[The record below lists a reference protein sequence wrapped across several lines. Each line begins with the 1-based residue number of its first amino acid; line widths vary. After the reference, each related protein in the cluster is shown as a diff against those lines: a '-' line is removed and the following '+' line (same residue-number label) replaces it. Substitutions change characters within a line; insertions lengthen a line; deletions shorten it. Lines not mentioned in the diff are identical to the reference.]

1 MKVSGS
7 STLSTGKVDEKVIT
21 TGSTKINGDFECE
34 GFRSSGSL
42 KGSGNLTVNGDF
54 RCAGTFRLNGSV
66 NIKGDARSS
75 GTTIIDGEL
84 QINGYYS
91 KSGSLKIGKQVKAT
105 KGVKISGSTSIKG
118 NLISEKNVEI
128 YGSTT
133 IDGNIKADNVYIG
146 NPIDNLR
153 PWQPYKI
160 YGNIIADNAVIIK
173 KTFVGGDIEGWSVKI
188 ENGCHVEGT
197 VYYVNSIEVNPRV
210 KLANKPVQIKDK

>member
-54 RCAGTFRLNGSV
+54 RCAGSFRLNGSV
-66 NIKGDARSS
+66 NIKGA
-75 GTTIIDGEL
+75 TIIDGEL

-105 KGVKISGSTSIKG
+105 KGVKISGSTNVKG
-118 NLISEKNVEI
+118 NLISEKDVEI
-128 YGSTT
+128 YGSIT

-146 NPIDNLR
+146 MPVDNLR
-153 PWQPYKI
+153 
-160 YGNIIADNAVIIK
+160 VIIK